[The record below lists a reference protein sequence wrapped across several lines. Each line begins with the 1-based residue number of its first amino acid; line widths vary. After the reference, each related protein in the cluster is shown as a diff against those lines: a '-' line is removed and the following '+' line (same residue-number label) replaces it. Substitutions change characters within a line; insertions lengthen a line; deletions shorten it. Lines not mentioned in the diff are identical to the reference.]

1 MKPAKQENEQMTT
14 ITFTKQDIKHSCLD
28 TVSVNGRKILAG
40 RFERIVKTGN
50 GEWKG
55 KASGYDFTIFGGRA
69 AGGASNEWFVQWE
82 LEGKHDFVK
91 CDSAI
96 AAINWINN
104 Q

>member
-1 MKPAKQENEQMTT
+1 MTT
-14 ITFTKQDIKHSCLD
+14 ITFTKQDIKRSCFD
-28 TVSVNGRKILAG
+28 TVSINGRKVLSG
-40 RFERIVKTGN
+40 RLEGITNTGN

-82 LEGKHDFVK
+82 LEGKHDFIKVT
-91 CDSAI
+91 SAK
-96 AAINWINN
+96 AAIDWING